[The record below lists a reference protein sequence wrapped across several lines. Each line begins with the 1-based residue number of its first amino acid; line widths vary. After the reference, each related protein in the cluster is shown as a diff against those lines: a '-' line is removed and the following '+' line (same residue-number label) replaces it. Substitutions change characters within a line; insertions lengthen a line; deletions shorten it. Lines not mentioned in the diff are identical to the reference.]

1 MERGSANG
9 VGAGGF
15 DRAWVRPGLSPVC
28 RPFLDYLRSES
39 IELARALA
47 LQGELKWWGGDGRVG
62 VGGW

>member
-15 DRAWVRPGLSPVC
+15 DRAWVRPELSPVC
-28 RPFLDYLRSES
+28 RPFLDYLRGER

-47 LQGELKWWGGDGRVG
+47 LQGKLKWWGG
-62 VGGW
+62 